1 MINTESL
8 LALAAALPSPY
19 KENAEALLERMAE
32 VVEGIGDEPIHWRPS
47 MLKLITST
55 TSRDSYPRTAG
66 VGDFLLGE
74 DILEKPLKFIP
85 LVIWNGRQ
93 YWSPD
98 KDEKKMLCN
107 SPDAKLGYIGSYCN
121 QCPHSKW
128 DETANRSDCGKIKA
142 TLVIKED
149 LSDIF
154 LVNFSKTNYASG
166 MDLEAMLKKAGVSPY
181 RRVYELSTKQNA
193 KNSNVD
199 NYAIKPAKDKAV
211 QPELLEFLA
220 ELFKTVREDRKES
233 LESFYKVVME
243 RRERTPHLAVQAEA
257 DTTVLLTND
266 EAGSTSNVSEMA
278 KNYVV

>member
-8 LALAAALPSPY
+8 LALAANLPSPY

-32 VVEGIGDEPIHWRPS
+32 VVEGIGDEPIRWKPN
-47 MLKLITST
+47 MLKIISGQTA
-55 TSRDSYPRTAG
+55 RDSYPRTAG

-74 DILEKPLKFIP
+74 DVEGKPLKFIP
-85 LVIWNGRQ
+85 LIVWDGRQ

-128 DETANRSDCGKIKA
+128 DEAANRSDCGKIKSS
-142 TLVIKED
+142 LFIKED
-149 LSDIF
+149 FSDIF
-154 LVNFSKTNYASG
+154 ITNFSKTNYASG
-166 MDLEAMLKKAGVSPY
+166 MDLVAMLKKAGVAPY
-181 RRVYELSTKQNA
+181 RRIYELSTKQNG

-199 NYAIKPAKDKAV
+199 NYVVKPAAEKAV
-211 QPELLEFLA
+211 KPELLAFLA
-220 ELFKTVREDRKES
+220 ELFKTVQSDRKES
-233 LESFYKVVME
+233 LESFYKVVMD
-243 RRERTPHLAVQAEA
+243 RRDRTPHLAIQDEA
-257 DTTVLLTND
+257 DTTVLLTD
-266 EAGSTSNVSEMA
+266 ETGAESNVSEMA